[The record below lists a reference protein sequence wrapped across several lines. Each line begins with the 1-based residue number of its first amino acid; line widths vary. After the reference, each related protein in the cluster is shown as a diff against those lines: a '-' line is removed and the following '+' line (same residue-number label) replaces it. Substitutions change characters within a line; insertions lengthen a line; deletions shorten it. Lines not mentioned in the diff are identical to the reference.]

1 MKISYRREIRH
12 NYMIV
17 DLEELPQ
24 NGFESRMLAENAV
37 EGVLRFQIRQMDGGV
52 CYYYEITS
60 RQPLSRLLEN
70 RNIRADEIRKLII
83 GIFGILGRMEA
94 YLLREETVL
103 LDPEYVYVEPDSFRV
118 WLCLV
123 PGLQRDFTEDF
134 GRLLEYLLG
143 CVNHQDKE
151 SVVLAY
157 GLYQET
163 RKENYGMDDIMR
175 ILQQDKEETLFG
187 KMKEA
192 GTDITPA
199 KNREEEM
206 RPERIKPEGAEIEK
220 EKMRNKKD
228 SGAGENEKKRER
240 KKEKMGW
247 PARLKSW
254 IMRRFWGQTGEDP
267 IRVPWEMMFQE
278 ENEDRTETEMSRS
291 CTGSAGKIWFP
302 EPVKTVQ
309 KRKEADSPGTVLLT
323 DLSER
328 SDQRVLRALD
338 PGEEDII
345 IAYYPF
351 IIGKQENLVD
361 YRLDHDT
368 VSRLHLRIDREGDTY
383 CVQDLN
389 STNGT
394 MLCGRILE
402 NNEITEIHTGDE
414 ICIARY
420 RYRFE

>member
-1 MKISYRREIRH
+1 MKISYRREIRY
-12 NYMIV
+12 NYMII
-17 DLEELPQ
+17 DPEELLQ
-24 NGFESRMLAENAV
+24 NGFESRMLAENAM
-37 EGVLRFQIRQMDGGV
+37 EGILRFQIRRVDGGF

-60 RQPLSRLLEN
+60 RQPLSRLLES

-83 GIFGILGRMEA
+83 GIFGILGRMEV
-94 YLLREETVL
+94 YLLREEMIL
-103 LDPEYVYVEPDSFRV
+103 LEPDYVYIEPDSFRV
-118 WLCLV
+118 CLCLV
-123 PGLQRDFTEDF
+123 PGLRGDFTEAF
-134 GRLLEYLLG
+134 GSLLEYLLG
-143 CVNHQDKE
+143 CVDHQDKE

-187 KMKEA
+187 RIKKT
-192 GTDITPA
+192 GTDDPPV
-199 KNREEEM
+199 KKQEEGE
-206 RPERIKPEGAEIEK
+206 RIERIKPENTGMKKGE
-220 EKMRNKKD
+220 MRSKK
-228 SGAGENEKKRER
+228 GFAVGENETKNK
-240 KKEKMGW
+240 GW
-247 PARLKSW
+247 RARLKTW
-254 IMRRFWGQTGEDP
+254 FVQRFRRQAEEEP

-278 ENEDRTETEMSRS
+278 ENEDRAETKTSQS
-291 CTGSAGKIWFP
+291 YTGSTGRIWHP
-302 EPVKTVQ
+302 EHAKTVGD
-309 KRKEADSPGTVLLT
+309 RKEADSPGTVLLA
-323 DLSER
+323 DLSVR
-328 SDQRVLRALD
+328 SDQRILRALD

-361 YRLDHDT
+361 YRLDRDT

-383 CVQDLN
+383 HLQDLN

-394 MLCGRILE
+394 MLGGRILE
-402 NNEITEIHTGDE
+402 NNEIVEIRTGDE